1 MLILR
6 SCLLR
11 LLVLPAN
18 VIDGEIGRQTLLQLI
33 CLVAILQDE
42 RVQEAVASDFK
53 LDLGVLAVALYAGGG
68 SIFPSADLDELLDV
82 GDFGRHG
89 GRSGGGR
96 EEG

>member
-1 MLILR
+1 
-6 SCLLR
+6 
-11 LLVLPAN
+11 V
-18 VIDGEIGRQTLLQLI
+18 GRRWR
-33 CLVAILQDE
+33 E
-42 RVQEAVASDFK
+42 
-53 LDLGVLAVALYAGGG
+53 LGGRTG